1 MIVAGETSGEL
12 YGALLAAALREK
24 RPDLDLIGI
33 GGERMREAGVTL
45 VAGISSAFGF
55 AEVIASIRELK
66 RTFQKAVD
74 ALNSRK
80 PSVLVLI
87 DYPDFNLKLAEK
99 ARNLH
104 IKVLYY
110 VSPQVWVWRK
120 NRIHTIARLVDKMAV
135 ILPFEEKIYRD
146 IGVDCEFVGHPVL
159 DELKG
164 MSLQKEDLK
173 RELGLRPGVPLI
185 SLLPGSRTHEIN
197 KLLPVMTEVIR
208 ECRQEFKDI
217 QFCIPFAPNTDME
230 KYRQEISLLEQEG
243 VRINQGKAVKAL
255 AASDCAVVASGTAS
269 LQAVLLGIPLVVIY
283 KVSSISYWIGRMV
296 LEGKY
301 MTLANILSDREIV
314 REFLQADAS
323 AANVSKELK
332 RLMTDSR
339 YRENA
344 LEAYSRVQ
352 EMFNG
357 KKASD
362 RVSDMVLQL
371 IGKVHNSSL
380 IKEG

>member
-1 MIVAGETSGEL
+1 MSETVMIVAGETSGEL

-45 VAGISSAFGF
+45 ISGISSAFGF
-55 AEVIASIRELK
+55 VEVIASVREFK

-74 ALNSRK
+74 TLSSRK

-87 DYPDFNLKLAEK
+87 DYPDFNLKLAERAK
-99 ARNLH
+99 SLQ

-159 DELKG
+159 DELQG
-164 MSLQKEDLK
+164 MSLQKEALEK
-173 RELGLRPGVPLI
+173 ELGLRPGIPLI

-208 ECRQEFKDI
+208 ECRQEFGDV
-217 QFCIPFAPNTDME
+217 QFCIPFAQNTDME
-230 KYRQEISLLEQEG
+230 QYRQEIRLLEQEG
-243 VRINQGKAVKAL
+243 VRINQGKAVRAL

-283 KVSSISYWIGRMV
+283 KVSALTFWIGMKIIT
-296 LEGKY
+296 GKY

-314 REFLQADAS
+314 REFLQKDVS
-323 AANVSKELK
+323 VANISNELR

-339 YRENA
+339 YREDV
-344 LEAYSRVQ
+344 LEAYGRVR
-352 EMFNG
+352 EMFSS

-371 IGKVHNSSL
+371 IGSR
-380 IKEG
+380 